1 MEMKKLGR
9 VTYLSQGIS
18 LLSCAAV
25 GGKQEGEGPL
35 GHHFDEIDTDSF
47 LGCDSWEQAE
57 SELQRRAL
65 QHALRKG
72 GMTMEDLDAVLTG
85 DLLNQCIGGSFAL
98 RNEPLAVA
106 GLYSACATM
115 GEGLVLSSL
124 LLAGGAMKRAAVM
137 ASSHFCAAERQYRM
151 PLPYGSQRS
160 PTAQWTA
167 TAAGCCLLGRE
178 GDGPYLTHAILGRI
192 VDMGITD
199 ATNMGAAMAP
209 AAIDTLTALFQDTHT
224 KPQDYDLI
232 VTGDLGAVGHGIVA
246 DLMGRDGFLMDE
258 RYTDCGLLLYDR
270 KKQDMHAGGSGAG
283 CSASVLCA
291 YLLAGIKG
299 RRWKKVIFAP
309 TGALLS
315 PTTTFQKES
324 IPAVCHAVVLS
335 AER

>member
-1 MEMKKLGR
+1 MDMKKSGR
-9 VTYLSQGIS
+9 VIALQRGVSV
-18 LLSCAAV
+18 LSCAAV

-35 GHHFDEIDTDSF
+35 GSHFDEIDNDSF
-47 LGCDSWEQAE
+47 LGCQSWEQAE
-57 SELQRRAL
+57 SALQRRAFDY
-65 QHALRKG
+65 ALRKG
-72 GMTMEDLDAVLTG
+72 GMAVSDVDAVLVG

-98 RNEPLAVA
+98 RNDPIAVA
-106 GLYSACATM
+106 GLYAACATM
-115 GEGLVLSSL
+115 GEGLALSAL
-124 LLAGGAMKRAAVM
+124 LIAGGALRTAAVM

-178 GDGPYLTHAILGRI
+178 GDGPYITHALLGRI

-209 AAIDTLTALFQDTHT
+209 AAIDTLTALFRDTRT
-224 KPQDYDLI
+224 RPQDYDLI
-232 VTGDLGAVGHGIVA
+232 VTGDLGKIGHGIVA
-246 DLMGRDGFLMDE
+246 DLMGRDGFLLDE

-270 KKQDMHAGGSGAG
+270 KRQDMHAGGSGAG

-291 YLLAGIKG
+291 YLLRGMRAG
-299 RRWKKVIFAP
+299 RWKRIVFAP

-335 AER
+335 MER

>member
-1 MEMKKLGR
+1 MEMKKTGR
-9 VTYLSQGIS
+9 VVHFARGIS
-18 LLSCAAV
+18 VLSCGAV

-35 GHHFDEIDTDSF
+35 GRHFDRIDIDSF
-47 LGCDSWEQAE
+47 CGCQTWEQAE

-65 QHALRKG
+65 ETALEKG
-72 GMTMEDLDAVLTG
+72 GMTETDVDAVLTG
-85 DLLNQCIGGSFAL
+85 DLLNQCVGGSFAL

-124 LLAGGAMKRAAVM
+124 LIAGGALRSAAVM

-167 TAAGCCLLGRE
+167 TAAGCCILGRE
-178 GDGPYLTHAILGRI
+178 GDGPYVTHTVLGRI

-209 AAIDTLTALFQDTHT
+209 AAIDTLTALFRDTKT
-224 KPQDYDLI
+224 RPQDYDLI
-232 VTGDLGAVGHGIVA
+232 VTGDLGKIGHSIVA

-291 YLLAGIKG
+291 YLLRGMAAG
-299 RRWKKVIFAP
+299 RWQRIIFAP

-315 PTTTFQKES
+315 PTTTFQKQS

-335 AER
+335 NEP

>member
-1 MEMKKLGR
+1 MEMKKTGR
-9 VTYLSQGIS
+9 VIAFERGIS
-18 LLSCAAV
+18 ILSSAAV
-25 GGKQEGEGPL
+25 GGRQEGEGPL
-35 GHHFDEIDTDSF
+35 GSHFDEIDNDSF
-47 LGCDSWEQAE
+47 LGCQSWEQAE
-57 SELQRRAL
+57 SELQHRAL
-65 QHALRKG
+65 EHALRKG
-72 GMTMEDLDAVLTG
+72 GMSRQDIDAVLVG
-85 DLLNQCIGGSFAL
+85 DLLNQCICGSYAL
-98 RNEPLAVA
+98 RNDPVAVA

-115 GEGLVLSSL
+115 GEGLVLGSML
-124 LLAGGAMKRAAVM
+124 IAGGAMKTAAVM

-167 TAAGCCLLGRE
+167 TAAGCCTLGRE
-178 GDGPYLTHAILGRI
+178 GDGPYVTHAILGRI

-209 AAIDTLTALFQDTHT
+209 AAIDTLTALFRDTHT
-224 KPQDYDLI
+224 RPQDYDLV

-246 DLMGRDGFLMDE
+246 DLMGRDGFLLDE

-270 KKQDMHAGGSGAG
+270 KRQDMHAGGSGAG

-291 YLLAGIKG
+291 YLLRGMRAG
-299 RRWKKVIFAP
+299 RWKRIIFAP

-335 AER
+335 TQA

>member
-9 VTYLSQGIS
+9 VTAFSRGIS
-18 LLSCAAV
+18 VLSHAAV

-35 GHHFDEIDTDSF
+35 GDHFDEIDTDSF

-65 QHALRKG
+65 TRALSKG
-72 GMTMEDLDAVLTG
+72 GMTMEDLDAVLVG
-85 DLLNQCIGGSFAL
+85 DLLNQCICGSFAL

-124 LLAGGAMKRAAVM
+124 LIGGGAMKRTAVM

-167 TAAGCCLLGRE
+167 TAAGCCLLGKE
-178 GDGPYLTHAILGRI
+178 GDGPYITHAVLGRI

-199 ATNMGAAMAP
+199 PTNMGAAMAP
-209 AAIDTLTALFQDTHT
+209 AAIDTLTALFRDTHT

-232 VTGDLGAVGHGIVA
+232 VTGDLGAVGHDIVA
-246 DLMGRDGFLMDE
+246 DLMGRDGFLLDE

-291 YLLAGIKG
+291 YLLKGIVS
-299 RRWKKVIFAP
+299 RRWKKMIFAP

-335 AER
+335 SEA

>member
-1 MEMKKLGR
+1 MEMKKTGR
-9 VTYLSQGIS
+9 VVTFSPGVSVLSY
-18 LLSCAAV
+18 AAV
-25 GGKQEGEGPL
+25 GGRQEGEGPL
-35 GHHFDEIDTDSF
+35 GSHFDEIDNDSF
-47 LGCDSWEQAE
+47 LGCQTWEQAE
-57 SELQRRAL
+57 SELQHRAL
-65 QHALRKG
+65 EAALQKG
-72 GMTMEDLDAVLTG
+72 GMTAEDVDAVLTG
-85 DLLNQCIGGSFAL
+85 DLLNQCVGGSFAL

-115 GEGLVLSSL
+115 GEGLALSAML
-124 LLAGGAMKRAAVM
+124 IAGGALKRSAVM

-209 AAIDTLTALFQDTHT
+209 AAIDTLTALFCSTGT

-232 VTGDLGAVGHGIVA
+232 VTGDLGKIGRDIVA
-246 DLMGRDGFLMDE
+246 DLMGRDGFLLDE

-270 KKQDMHAGGSGAG
+270 KRQDMHAGGSGAG

-291 YLLAGIKG
+291 YLLEGMGAG
-299 RRWKKVIFAP
+299 RWKRLIFAP

-324 IPAVCHAVVLS
+324 IPAVCHAVVFS
-335 AER
+335 AQR

>member
-1 MEMKKLGR
+1 MKRMGR
-9 VTYLSQGIS
+9 VTAFSHGIS
-18 LLSCAAV
+18 VLSYAAV

-35 GHHFDEIDTDSF
+35 KGYFDEIDTDSF
-47 LGCDSWEQAE
+47 CGCDTWEQAE
-57 SELQRRAL
+57 SELQHRAL
-65 QHALRKG
+65 ETALAKG
-72 GMTMEDLDAVLTG
+72 GMAEADVDAVLTG
-85 DLLNQCIGGSFAL
+85 DLLNQCVGGSFAL

-115 GEGLVLSSL
+115 GEGLVLGSL
-124 LLAGGAMKRAAVM
+124 LIAGGAIHRAAVM

-167 TAAGCCLLGRE
+167 TAAGCCTLGRE
-178 GDGPYLTHAILGRI
+178 GDGPYVTHAVLGRI

-209 AAIDTLTALFQDTHT
+209 AAIDTLTALFRGT
-224 KPQDYDLI
+224 KTRPQDYDLI
-232 VTGDLGAVGHGIVA
+232 VTGDLGKIGHDIVA
-246 DLMGRDGFLMDE
+246 DLMGRDGFLMDG
-258 RYTDCGLLLYDR
+258 RYSDCGLLLYDR

-291 YLLAGIKG
+291 YLLRGMREG
-299 RRWKKVIFAP
+299 RWKKMIFAP

-315 PTTTFQKES
+315 PTTTFQKQS
-324 IPAVCHAVVLS
+324 IPAVCHAVVFS
-335 AER
+335 AEP